1 MHLGQPGPKL
11 VLNKENSYWEKLRSI
26 IVQIFASRSKNEC
39 LFGGKILRVKKS
51 LEQI

>member
-26 IVQIFASRSKNEC
+26 IVQIFQADLKTIVY
-39 LFGGKILRVKKS
+39 LVGKYRG
-51 LEQI
+51 